1 MGFLFRSAVF
11 VGFLALAFA
20 AGYWL
25 GDHRLDDV
33 ADRFAALKGDLAE
46 KTASL
51 DRDVAVLKRRAALAE
66 ARDAVNRA
74 GEALGKKNFGDAE
87 REIALALE
95 RVRGAAADAGADA
108 KAALERVRDALEG
121 LRRDVRAV
129 KPRVEA
135 QLRRIARQIDE
146 LAQRW
151 D

>member
-11 VGFLALAFA
+11 VGFLALAFS

-25 GDHRLDDV
+25 GDHRLDGV
-33 ADRFAALKGDLAE
+33 ADRLAALKGDLAE

-51 DRDVAVLKRRAALAE
+51 DHDVTVLKRRAALAE

-74 GEALGKKNFGDAE
+74 RAALGEKNFGDAE

-108 KAALERVRDALEG
+108 KAALIGVRDTLES